1 VEVGDG
7 HDAIDVRPEIG
18 DVGGGGETEE
28 EDDGQEQEKKTASGS
43 ALSVAGHLNP
53 LRSIS
58 FIADFAEGINP
69 FDPFAAAKPGLSRRR
84 EKCGSGLTPKK
95 PQSSWG

>member
-7 HDAIDVRPEIG
+7 HDAIDARPYIR
-18 DVGGGGETEE
+18 DIVGGGEAEE
-28 EDDGQEQEKKTASGS
+28 KDDGQKQEKKTVPGA

-58 FIADFAEGINP
+58 VITDFVVEINRI
-69 FDPFAAAKPGLSRRR
+69 DPFAAKR
-84 EKCGSGLTPKK
+84 GSGLTPDK
-95 PQSSWG
+95 PKVPGVDSPPPVLLS